1 LPTTV
6 SDLTAAVRAVSA
18 IQTAVEDQGKAL
30 QQLEAKVSAMQREI
44 NALKAGQETK
54 PSRRRK

>member
-1 LPTTV
+1 M
-6 SDLTAAVRAVSA
+6 RAVSA